1 MKISYLVGSQTYA
14 NYLYTVSTISV
25 LICSAAHPTSSTSRH
40 AQALQQT
47 LVLLERIIHHVR
59 SSKCASTSVNFDT
72 RAARPSPPRSVP
84 LSAIS
89 THLAVGNTCARRAFA
104 ARGHARPRA
113 SNSIIRILLHG
124 APARQ
129 GRAGEPERALA
140 GWSGAERDSGGAGER
155 AGNTG
160 QARGRIAR

>member
-1 MKISYLVGSQTYA
+1 MKISYLVGSQSYA
-14 NYLYTVSTISV
+14 NYLCTVSTISV

-59 SSKCASTSVNFDT
+59 SSKYASTSVNFDT
-72 RAARPSPPRSVP
+72 RAILPRALY

-113 SNSIIRILLHG
+113 SNSIIMILLHG

-129 GRAGEPERALA
+129 DSGRA
-140 GWSGAERDSGGAGER
+140 
-155 AGNTG
+155 
-160 QARGRIAR
+160 

>member
-1 MKISYLVGSQTYA
+1 M
-14 NYLYTVSTISV
+14 STISL

-47 LVLLERIIHHVR
+47 LVLLERSIHYVR

-113 SNSIIRILLHG
+113 SKSIIMILLHG